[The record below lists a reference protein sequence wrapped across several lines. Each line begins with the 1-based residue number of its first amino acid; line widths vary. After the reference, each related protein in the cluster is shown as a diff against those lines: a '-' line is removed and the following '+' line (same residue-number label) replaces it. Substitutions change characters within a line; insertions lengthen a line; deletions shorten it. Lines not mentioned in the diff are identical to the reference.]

1 MPRRKKSKPV
11 DPCVICLDRPTTRA
25 HIACCDHVFCLTC
38 ILQWAERTNTC
49 PLCKGRFTEVLRFRG
64 AHVIDRVPVTPRDP
78 EESFVDSSEGSYA
91 ADSLEESNATS
102 ARDSDSTYD
111 PNQCESTQSR
121 DAWTSSYSPSQE
133 SEEELGTPSEESESL
148 SSESRARMESEV
160 LSDSE

>member
-1 MPRRKKSKPV
+1 MPRRKKSRPV

-38 ILQWAERTNTC
+38 ILQWAERSNTC

-64 AHVIDRVPVTPRDP
+64 AHVIDRVPVKERDP
-78 EESFVDSSEGSYA
+78 EESFELDSSEEIHS
-91 ADSLEESNATS
+91 DSQESDEVS
-102 ARDSDSTYD
+102 AQDSDSTYD
-111 PNQCESTQSR
+111 PNKRESTQSSGP
-121 DAWTSSYSPSQE
+121 WTSSYSQSQA
-133 SEEELGTPSEESESL
+133 SEEELSTPSEESESL